1 MTLHPRARAAVAG
14 RHRTVLS
21 DRTLARVRREVDG
34 VTATVA
40 GPAPPVP
47 VTEVDAG
54 GVPGRLYLPQPAGS
68 APLPVLVY
76 LHGGGWT
83 TGSAAGWDTPCRR
96 IALVSGWAVLS
107 LDYRLAPEHPY
118 PAAVDDVDA
127 ALAWLRGPAARYGVD
142 CGQVAVGGDSAGAY
156 LATVAA
162 RRARDRDAPLVCQIL
177 VYPALDPGMS
187 SPSYTTMDRYML
199 DRTEMEYFWT
209 SFLPG
214 PVDRTDP
221 AVAPMRADLTGLPPA
236 LVLTAEYDV
245 LRDEGESYAMLL
257 AEAGVPVTAT
267 RYCGMVHGFFRRSAL
282 YDAAAGAADQ
292 VGGFLRGWST
302 VPSVPATVPP
312 GPATD
317 PVPATVPTRSA
328 LHRKGAP

>member
-14 RHRTVLS
+14 RQRTVLS
-21 DRTLARVRREVDG
+21 DRTLARVRREVDEA
-34 VTATVA
+34 TATVP
-40 GPAPPVP
+40 GPPLPVP
-47 VTEVDAG
+47 VTEVDAN

-68 APLPVLVY
+68 AAVPVLLY

-83 TGSAAGWDTPCRR
+83 TGSAAGWDAPCRR

-127 ALAWLRGPAARYGVD
+127 ALTWLRGPAARYGID
-142 CGQVAVGGDSAGAY
+142 GGQVAVGGDSAGAY

-162 RRARDRDAPLVCQIL
+162 GRARDRHEPLVCQIL

-187 SPSYTTMDRYML
+187 SLSYTTMNGYML

-214 PVDRTDP
+214 SVDRTDP
-221 AVAPMRADLTGLPPA
+221 AVTPLRADLTGLPPA

-245 LRDEGESYAMLL
+245 LRDEGESYAALL

-267 RYCGMVHGFFRRSAL
+267 RYCGMVHGFFRRPAL
-282 YDAAAGAADQ
+282 YDAATGAADQ
-292 VGGFLRGWST
+292 VGGFLRGRSTTPPQPVAGPLPST
-302 VPSVPATVPP
+302 VPAL
-312 GPATD
+312 
-317 PVPATVPTRSA
+317 SA
-328 LHRKGAP
+328 RHGKGAP